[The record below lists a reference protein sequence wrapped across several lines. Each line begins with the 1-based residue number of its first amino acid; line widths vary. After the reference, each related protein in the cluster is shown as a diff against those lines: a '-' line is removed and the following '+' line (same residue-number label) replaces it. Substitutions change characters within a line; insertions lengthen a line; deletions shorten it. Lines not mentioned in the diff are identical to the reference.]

1 MNKNEKIRKQVSK
14 KFGDVLARYQ
24 TTESALLNNYVKN
37 NKRVLFYI
45 YRKIEATKI
54 INFY

>member
-1 MNKNEKIRKQVSK
+1 MYQKNI
-14 KFGDVLARYQ
+14 LLY
-24 TTESALLNNYVKN
+24 ALVRDEYYNYVKN

-54 INFY
+54 INIY